1 MHHKN
6 SGHKEVALPVLCIKK
21 SVTGSQHGKTIII
34 EMKHLLCLIALLL
47 CYAHCSAQE
56 SLQSKVILKNG
67 NTIYGAVTKN
77 PRDNSIEITTDDGET
92 FFFDDSEVRKIKKQ
106 FDPVKNGFQQNITMS
121 IGFNRFNTTFSSFSE
136 ELNYIAGYRKERIFI
151 GVGCSVRFLNTNT
164 FIWRRSQKERVYG
177 LDTDDFYPGNLEIDE
192 NGIKYYSRTYIVESN
207 EEVPNVYF
215 PLFAHI
221 KIFIGHERLRTQPFV
236 SFSGGYCFAKN
247 QLEGTRKNEFNSAL
261 LEFGIGV
268 NTRLTQKFGLI
279 FAFNY
284 RYNQYINNQFYNNS
298 HNVTFLQMGIS
309 F

>member
-1 MHHKN
+1 MHHEN
-6 SGHKEVALPVLCIKK
+6 SGHKEVVLPVLCIKK
-21 SVTGSQHGKTIII
+21 FVTGSQHGKTIII

-77 PRDNSIEITTDDGET
+77 PRDNSIEITTDNGET

-106 FDPVKNGFQQNITMS
+106 FDPVKNGFQQNITFS
-121 IGFNRFNTTFSSFSE
+121 INLSISSYKIFSPSE
-136 ELNYIAGYRKERIFI
+136 DLNYIIGYRNKRIF
-151 GVGCSVRFLNTNT
+151 VGMGCGVRFLNFNS
-164 FIWRRSQKERVYG
+164 FYESKKIEEVFYI
-177 LDTDDFYPGNLEIDE
+177 TDDTYIGSFNIDE
-192 NGIKYYSRTYIVESN
+192 YGRKFYTRYHWEEILH
-207 EEVPNVYF
+207 EVPNVYF
-215 PLFAHI
+215 PVFAHT
-221 KIFIGHERLRTQPFV
+221 KVFMGHERLRTHPFV

-247 QLEGTRKNEFNSAL
+247 QVEGTRKNEFNSVL
-261 LEFGIGV
+261 LELGIGV

-284 RYNQYINNQFYNNS
+284 QFNQYINNQHYNSS
-298 HNVTFLQMGIS
+298 HNIMLLQMGIS

>member
-1 MHHKN
+1 MHHEN

-21 SVTGSQHGKTIII
+21 FVTGSQHGKTIII

-106 FDPVKNGFQQNITMS
+106 FAPVKKGFQQNITFS
-121 IGFNRFNTTFSSFSE
+121 INLTSSDFFSPSE
-136 ELNYIAGYRKERIFI
+136 DLCYIIGYRNKRIFV
-151 GVGCSVRFLNTNT
+151 GVGCGVRFLNISSYYKSTM
-164 FIWRRSQKERVYG
+164 FSERVYI
-177 LDTDDFYPGNLEIDE
+177 TDDNHHPGSQIDE
-192 NGIKYYSRTYIVESN
+192 NGRKFYTLDHWERILYEAPDK
-207 EEVPNVYF
+207 YF
-215 PLFAHI
+215 PVFAHT
-221 KIFIGHERLRTQPFV
+221 KVFMGHERLRTHPFV

-247 QLEGTRKNEFNSAL
+247 QVEGTRKNEFNSVL
-261 LEFGIGV
+261 LELGIGV

-284 RYNQYINNQFYNNS
+284 QFNQYINNQFYNNS
-298 HNVTFLQMGIS
+298 HNITFLQMGIS

>member
-1 MHHKN
+1 MHHEN
-6 SGHKEVALPVLCIKK
+6 SGHKEVVLPVLCIKK
-21 SVTGSQHGKTIII
+21 FVTGSQHGKTIII

-106 FDPVKNGFQQNITMS
+106 FAPVKKGFQQNITFS
-121 IGFNRFNTTFSSFSE
+121 INLTSSDFFSPSE
-136 ELNYIAGYRKERIFI
+136 DLCYIIGYRNKRIFV
-151 GVGCSVRFLNTNT
+151 GVGCGVRFLNISSYYKSTM
-164 FIWRRSQKERVYG
+164 FSERVYI
-177 LDTDDFYPGNLEIDE
+177 TDDNHHPGSQIDE
-192 NGIKYYSRTYIVESN
+192 NGRKFYTLDHWERILYEAPDK
-207 EEVPNVYF
+207 YF
-215 PLFAHI
+215 PVFAHT
-221 KIFIGHERLRTQPFV
+221 KVFMGHERLRTHPFV

-247 QLEGTRKNEFNSAL
+247 QVEGTRKNEFNSVL
-261 LEFGIGV
+261 LELGIGV

-284 RYNQYINNQFYNNS
+284 QFNQYINNQFYNNS
-298 HNVTFLQMGIS
+298 HNVMLLQMGIS